1 MKTIFLVIFASFCLY
16 HTGAVKRW
24 LQLFAIPDFKE
35 CGPPEEVETVPEMS
49 PRERLELEARYVV
62 QKQGANPDTVIYMS
76 DELLTALIRDYI
88 KETK

>member
-1 MKTIFLVIFASFCLY
+1 MKTIIIIIFACFCLY

-24 LQLFAIPDFKE
+24 LQLFTIPDL
-35 CGPPEEVETVPEMS
+35 GEVQESDTVPTLS
-49 PRERLELEARYVV
+49 DREKLEIEARYVV

-88 KETK
+88 KETH